1 MASPT
6 LTHKTDSEHAVNRR
20 QLLLGGTVLGA
31 ATLTGSAPAAASD
44 EAPNLGPTDSGEPP
58 QTAPAETQNVPA
70 RIPGTEM
77 VTIYGVEGTAPYT
90 SASPQYSTYGAWVS
104 AHDGPIAKRLPLP
117 AGSRIRRLHPCG
129 YSSSGVRPMTWN
141 LYRIEPTTTA
151 TMMFVSEWSKT
162 YTVNGFLLA
171 SEDVNILI
179 QPGYAY
185 EMWTWVY
192 NTSSPYSY
200 DRGVTVQY
208 YAPAGMFF
216 PISPLRVYDS
226 RVSGGRIYSGQE
238 RLVSV
243 RTQLGTG
250 TTVVPQGARAVA
262 LNVTL
267 DATQA
272 TGWLSVRPQGTSFD
286 GTSSINWFTSNEI
299 IANGVTS
306 QLGGDREVRVRGG
319 GGGST
324 HFLFDVVGYYI

>member
-1 MASPT
+1 MYSTAWST
-6 LTHKTDSEHAVNRR
+6 TYAVMGR
-20 QLLLGGTVLGA
+20 LA
-31 ATLTGSAPAAASD
+31 AT
-44 EAPNLGPTDSGEPP
+44 EP
-58 QTAPAETQNVPA
+58 
-70 RIPGTEM
+70 
-77 VTIYGVEGTAPYT
+77 
-90 SASPQYSTYGAWVS
+90 
-104 AHDGPIAKRLPLP
+104 
-117 AGSRIRRLHPCG
+117 
-129 YSSSGVRPMTWN
+129 
-141 LYRIEPTTTA
+141 
-151 TMMFVSEWSKT
+151 
-162 YTVNGFLLA
+162 
-171 SEDVNILI
+171 VNILV
-179 QPGYAY
+179 QPGYVYKMWAY
-185 EMWTWVY
+185 TFS
-192 NTSSPYSY
+192 TTSPYLY

-208 YAPAGMFF
+208 YAPAGAFF
-216 PISPLRVYDS
+216 PISPMRVYDS

-306 QLGGDREVRVRGG
+306 KLGGDREVRVRCG

-324 HFLFDVVGYYI
+324 HFLLDVVGYYI